1 MNRTLPLGAVRR
13 GKRKTSFLIWA
24 PAAERVDLRIL
35 PPDGRLIP
43 MRRLGGGYHGVEISV
58 IRPGALYVYRLDGLI
73 ERPDPASRSQ
83 PAGGAGPSQVCDLRP
98 PSNRIPWRGPPL
110 GDYIIAEPAGSHPA
124 ASEILAR
131 LDEWKAIGFTAL
143 RVPLAPDC
151 PQQGF
156 PPAPGFPFSVPS
168 SLGGPADLAHLVDA
182 CHRRRLAVMLAV
194 DLFGVGI
201 EREPLVFFGPYFTDR
216 SRCFNLDG
224 AVSDEVRRF
233 FIDCALSWFRDYR
246 IDTLDFGAADGIAD
260 PSPLPLLEEMGLAVQ
275 SASKRAGRPLHL
287 VGRSARNDPRLIRR
301 REDGGIGLDA
311 LWNADFEE
319 ALLALLSGDDASATG
334 GDFGRLEHVQKA
346 FLEGFVCSGGY
357 SPARRHRHGRTS
369 RILPGERFM
378 VRARP
383 LPAPEDQGR
392 GNFEARKLLVACLLL
407 SPSLPVLLPDQAP
420 PACTAEL
427 VRLRKKLRG
436 LGLLDKQCM
445 GVLGYDRQRALL
457 LRYWKEDAD
466 LIVLFHFGTKTVRL
480 PLPVPG
486 GAWTLCFDSA
496 ERRWDGPGS
505 ALPGLLRGDGRD
517 IPLRLTPLSCAVYLR
532 KHGEQTEVEKSGS

>member
-13 GKRKTSFLIWA
+13 GKGNTSFLVWA
-24 PAAERVDLRIL
+24 PAVERVDLRIL
-35 PPDGRLIP
+35 PPDDRLIA
-43 MRRLGGGYHGVEISV
+43 MQRLGGGYHGVEISG
-58 IRPGALYVYRLDGLI
+58 IRPDALYVYRLDGLI

-83 PAGGAGPSQVCDLRP
+83 PADAAGPSRVCDLRP
-98 PSNRIPWRGPPL
+98 PSKRIPWRGLPL
-110 GDYIIAEPAGSHPA
+110 GDYIVAESAGSHPA
-124 ASEILAR
+124 VSEILPR
-131 LDEWKAIGFTAL
+131 LDEWKSLGFTAL
-143 RVPLAPDC
+143 RILLAPGS

-168 SLGGPADLAHLVDA
+168 SLGGPAGLRRLVDA
-182 CHRRRLAVMLAV
+182 CHRRGLAVMLAV
-194 DLFGVGI
+194 DLFETGI
-201 EREPLVFFGPYFTDR
+201 EREPLVFFGPYFDGR
-216 SRCFNLDG
+216 SRRFNLG
-224 AVSDEVRRF
+224 AALSDEVRRF

-246 IDTLDFGAADGIAD
+246 VDTLDLGAADGIAD

-275 SASKRAGRPLHL
+275 AASKRSGRPLHL
-287 VGRSARNDPRLIRR
+287 VARSARNDPRLIRR

-311 LWNADFEE
+311 LWNPDFEE
-319 ALLALLSGDDASATG
+319 ALYALLRGGDAAGTG
-334 GDFGRLEHVQKA
+334 SDFGRLEHVQKA

-357 SPARRHRHGRTS
+357 SPSRRHRHGRTS

-383 LPAPEDQGR
+383 LPAAEGR
-392 GNFEARKLLVACLLL
+392 RGDAEARKLLSACLLL
-407 SPSLPVLLPDQAP
+407 SPFLPILIPEQAA

-427 VRLRKKLRG
+427 MRLRKKLRS
-436 LGLLDKQCM
+436 LGLVDKQYM
-445 GVLGYDRQRALL
+445 GVLGYGRERVLL

-466 LIVLFHFGTKTVRL
+466 LIVLYHFGTKAVPL
-480 PLPVPG
+480 PLPVPRG
-486 GAWTLCFDSA
+486 VWTLCFDSA

-517 IPLRLTPLSCAVYLR
+517 VPLRLTPLSCAVYLR